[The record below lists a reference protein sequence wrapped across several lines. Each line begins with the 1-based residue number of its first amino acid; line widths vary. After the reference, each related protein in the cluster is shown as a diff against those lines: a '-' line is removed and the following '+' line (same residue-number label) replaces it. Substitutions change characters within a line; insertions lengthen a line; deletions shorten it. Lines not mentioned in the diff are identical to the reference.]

1 VTVLT
6 FGCFQH
12 QDPGMSSLMCRNV
25 VVPTGPILVIMSH
38 LMHHPVSAEMQLAC
52 SWPAADLSL
61 AVDVRDTVIVA
72 SLESRSVLRVANIQ

>member
-1 VTVLT
+1 
-6 FGCFQH
+6 
-12 QDPGMSSLMCRNV
+12 M
-25 VVPTGPILVIMSH
+25 LVIMSH

-72 SLESRSVLRVANIQ
+72 SLESRSVLRVASIQ